1 MSPPVRYSGC
11 TNISLTET
19 GKTFN
24 VCVNVTNLQLNS
36 KNDVPVGERVAFTSI
51 FVLLV
56 LLSLG
61 GNITVLVTLLR
72 KSFPARAIYTYTANL
87 AGTDLLLTLSMALN
101 SITRRMISKA
111 GDEIVCKLSYF
122 AIETSLIASILMLV
136 VIGYKRYNKVT
147 SLNNATLHS
156 WNQERRVARKRCWVI
171 WLIAGISTSPFLSAR
186 SINDKSECINYE
198 NWPVVYV
205 KLYLVSHFVIIF
217 LFPFLF
223 LTFVYCRIYCF
234 LRSHTIPS
242 TIEHKANYPSQNA
255 HFPANPHQ
263 TRMLLT
269 IIVMFLLCVG
279 PVIVT
284 RALAPFWV
292 PMESLPNVHNRI
304 TQLLLVFN
312 PAINSW
318 IFCVSN
324 KEI

>member
-1 MSPPVRYSGC
+1 M
-11 TNISLTET
+11 
-19 GKTFN
+19 
-24 VCVNVTNLQLNS
+24 
-36 KNDVPVGERVAFTSI
+36 
-51 FVLLV
+51 
-56 LLSLG
+56 
-61 GNITVLVTLLR
+61 
-72 KSFPARAIYTYTANL
+72 
-87 AGTDLLLTLSMALN
+87 
-101 SITRRMISKA
+101 
-111 GDEIVCKLSYF
+111 
-122 AIETSLIASILMLV
+122 
-136 VIGYKRYNKVT
+136 
-147 SLNNATLHS
+147 
-156 WNQERRVARKRCWVI
+156 ARKRCWVI
-171 WLIAGISTSPFLSAR
+171 WLIAGISASPFLSAH

-242 TIEHKANYPSQNA
+242 TIEHKAKYPSQNA

-284 RALAPFWV
+284 RTLAPFWV

-312 PAINSW
+312 PAINPW
-318 IFCVSN
+318 IYCVSN